1 MKKIIS
7 QLVLIPF
14 ASLIYAIDV
23 ACFLDPNGIAPGGLT
38 GVAILLNR
46 LLVLDTGSL
55 ILLLNIPLLIIAWKV
70 YGVSFVLTSLY
81 SLSWISVFTN
91 FLEEFSPA
99 TNDLLAASIG
109 GGALIAIGLG
119 LILRIGA
126 TTGGTDIV
134 VKLLQRKNKHVKTG
148 AMFLLVDLCVLI
160 LSFFVLR
167 DVEKLIYAGITIGI
181 VSYGLDLVLYGKDEA
196 KLIFIIS
203 ERPQLLAECFLYRL
217 NIGVTLLEGRGGYTK
232 EGKKIIMCVMKK
244 RFASLV
250 LEAVKELDPGAFM
263 IVSDASE
270 IYGNGYKS
278 YNGGNMG

>member
-7 QLVLIPF
+7 QLVLIPL
-14 ASLIYAIDV
+14 ASLIYAIGV

-70 YGVSFVLTSLY
+70 YGLSFVLTSLY

-160 LSFFVLR
+160 FDLIQILMMNIKKLR
-167 DVEKLIYAGITIGI
+167 K
-181 VSYGLDLVLYGKDEA
+181 
-196 KLIFIIS
+196 
-203 ERPQLLAECFLYRL
+203 
-217 NIGVTLLEGRGGYTK
+217 N
-232 EGKKIIMCVMKK
+232 
-244 RFASLV
+244 
-250 LEAVKELDPGAFM
+250 
-263 IVSDASE
+263 
-270 IYGNGYKS
+270 
-278 YNGGNMG
+278 